1 MENMHTDVREQRV
14 KEVIHLFHGCI
25 ATTTGT
31 MFKFTL
37 FVMISNYFDF
47 YDSLVRQRMA
57 DKKQRQTPQFEGGNM
72 NLILFSFDK
81 GDLLVNLTLWCLQ
94 NNQVGQVF
102 LKAQRAFCL

>member
-1 MENMHTDVREQRV
+1 MANMHTDVREQRV

-25 ATTTGT
+25 ATTTGA